1 MKKLLLSLL
10 TAISLSASQLEIID
24 FVDGWTYYTSDDITI
39 RCKQTK
45 CQEYDW
51 DTSKWTKAD
60 FNQFS
65 QDLQATIKTTIRE
78 SSALK
83 VDDKI

>member
-1 MKKLLLSLL
+1 MKKLLLPFI

-51 DTSKWTKAD
+51 NKATWNNVQ
-60 FNQFS
+60 FNNFS
-65 QDLQATIKTTIRE
+65 PELQASIKTHINN
-78 SSALK
+78 S
-83 VDDKI
+83 